1 MRDVVIARERCVAAC
16 SSTVARRTRDS
27 ANNRF
32 PVHRV
37 SSVNS
42 ASKHLIAP
50 REASA
55 APSRYSR
62 SARAA
67 LKAWGA
73 ARARHTL
80 LSRPRENPSNL
91 FIAPNVNGAL
101 HSHVNREKPL
111 FGTVAPV
118 HHESANVK

>member
-1 MRDVVIARERCVAAC
+1 MRDVVIAGTVRSRLLQYSRPSHAA
-16 SSTVARRTRDS
+16 AAPRDS

-42 ASKHLIAP
+42 ASKQLIAP

-73 ARARHTL
+73 ARARRTL
-80 LSRPRENPSNL
+80 
-91 FIAPNVNGAL
+91 
-101 HSHVNREKPL
+101 
-111 FGTVAPV
+111 
-118 HHESANVK
+118 